1 MSWLASLKSVF
12 NPSTEINETQLQS
25 ILQNYSFQQN
35 ALAERIQQV
44 QIEQNTLQLSLFI
57 YSDEKDQLQKL
68 HDDLAEQL
76 QSCGVKEL
84 NLHVVEKKMP
94 QNTQHHDTQDTATQY
109 DPNNPPI
116 TKKAPLQQNVPA
128 HPRIKNVI
136 VVSSG
141 KGGVGKS
148 TTTVNLALA
157 LKQQGLKVGV
167 LDADI
172 YGPSIPTMLGTLG
185 QTPKIENEHFVPLEA
200 YGMPILSIGHLTGD
214 ERTPIVWRG
223 AKATGALMQL
233 FNQTLWPDLD
243 ILVIDMP
250 PGTGDIQL
258 TLAQRIPVSGA
269 VIVTTPQNVALLDAQ
284 KGIELFNKVSIPV
297 LGVVEN
303 MSLHTC
309 ANCGHEEHIFGQGGG
324 EQLAEQYQVPV
335 LGYLPLNR
343 AIRENADA
351 GTPSVIAQDSS
362 AEYYLNIAQAVQ
374 QRLQDLPQRER
385 DDKRFF

>member
-25 ILQNYSFQQN
+25 ILQNYSFQQH

-157 LKQQGLKVGV
+157 LKQQG
-167 LDADI
+167 
-172 YGPSIPTMLGTLG
+172 
-185 QTPKIENEHFVPLEA
+185 
-200 YGMPILSIGHLTGD
+200 
-214 ERTPIVWRG
+214 
-223 AKATGALMQL
+223 
-233 FNQTLWPDLD
+233 
-243 ILVIDMP
+243 
-250 PGTGDIQL
+250 
-258 TLAQRIPVSGA
+258 
-269 VIVTTPQNVALLDAQ
+269 
-284 KGIELFNKVSIPV
+284 
-297 LGVVEN
+297 
-303 MSLHTC
+303 
-309 ANCGHEEHIFGQGGG
+309 
-324 EQLAEQYQVPV
+324 
-335 LGYLPLNR
+335 
-343 AIRENADA
+343 
-351 GTPSVIAQDSS
+351 
-362 AEYYLNIAQAVQ
+362 
-374 QRLQDLPQRER
+374 
-385 DDKRFF
+385 